1 MQSLYTEILQTA
13 EEKLEFRR
21 KNSEIKNKTELRQRN
36 QQSAATD
43 DIDTRPDILPQV
55 YFIFFKTIFK

>member
-13 EEKLEFRR
+13 EEKLEVRR
-21 KNSEIKNKTELRQRN
+21 KSQEKLKSELRQRQV
-36 QQSAATD
+36 QQND

-55 YFIFFKTIFK
+55 LLKKSSFEI

>member
-21 KNSEIKNKTELRQRN
+21 KNSENKEKLESKQEVRQRQVPHQN
-36 QQSAATD
+36 D

-55 YFIFFKTIFK
+55 FN

>member
-13 EEKLEFRR
+13 EEKLEVRR
-21 KNSEIKNKTELRQRN
+21 KSQEKLKSELRQRQV
-36 QQSAATD
+36 QQND

-55 YFIFFKTIFK
+55 DY

>member
-13 EEKLEFRR
+13 EEKLEVRR
-21 KNSEIKNKTELRQRN
+21 KSQEKLKSELRQRQV
-36 QQSAATD
+36 QQND

-55 YFIFFKTIFK
+55 LMKNQV

>member
-13 EEKLEFRR
+13 EEKLEVRR
-21 KNSEIKNKTELRQRN
+21 KSQEKLKSELRQRQV
-36 QQSAATD
+36 QQND

-55 YFIFFKTIFK
+55 LLKKSS